1 MCSEDQPPFH
11 SCRACKHAR
20 HHLRTSPHI
29 CPYLAVIFPGWYCW
43 SCWDCHSYVTEEG
56 PYPQLYILY
65 IVCPAEAPSPPCSI
79 TLKKNLLD
87 SAAVLHIKTEPANQQ
102 VTDVLIIPPQ
112 AELLHTPVPLQ
123 LNEIIRGGHTSHTH
137 RFDKNTEAI
146 CFRHASDT
154 YWE

>member
-1 MCSEDQPPFH
+1 MLRRSTTFPKLWGLQTHPSPFTDIP
-11 SCRACKHAR
+11 S
-20 HHLRTSPHI
+20 HLSLSGCHFSRLVLLVLLRLSQLCYRGGAIPSAIHTLHF
-29 CPYLAVIFPGWYCW
+29 CP
-43 SCWDCHSYVTEEG
+43 T
-56 PYPQLYILY
+56 
-65 IVCPAEAPSPPCSI
+65 EAPSPPCCI

-137 RFDKNTEAI
+137 GFDKNTEAF
-146 CFRHASDT
+146 CLRHASDT
-154 YWE
+154 

>member
-1 MCSEDQPPFH
+1 MCSEDRPPFH
-11 SCRACKHAR
+11 SCGACKHTR
-20 HHLRTSPHI
+20 HHLQISPHI
-29 CPYLAVIFPGWYCW
+29 CPYLAVSFPGWYCW
-43 SCWDCHSYVTEEG
+43 SYWDCHSYVTEEG

-65 IVCPAEAPSPPCSI
+65 IVCPAEAHSPPCSI

-102 VTDVLIIPPQ
+102 VTDVLIIPPP

-123 LNEIIRGGHTSHTH
+123 LNEIIRGGHTSRTH
-137 RFDKNTEAI
+137 RLAF

-154 YWE
+154 